1 MLKRLVTG
9 KGIQTVLKIDMTI
22 GVVHAPRPDPPTRAE
37 HVGQEADAV
46 AVRLALSVRTVVHW
60 SVPNLFAFL

>member
-1 MLKRLVTG
+1 MLKRLGTG

-22 GVVHAPRPDPPTRAE
+22 VVHAPRPDPPTRAE

-46 AVRLALSVRTVVHW
+46 AFRLALSVRTVVHW